1 MKLFRRASG
10 GDLVE
15 VKILI
20 QRGVPVNTKN
30 RCGQTALYFA
40 CQKGHINVVGYLL
53 DNGALVNLGA
63 KPLIAAVRNDHYEC
77 VKLLLR
83 HHATVHC
90 TNRKRESPIAVA
102 IQKRNYSIIFLLL
115 RYGAVPPASLGDH
128 DISLQLLKHAQ
139 VEHVETIQ
147 KLVDQKVI
155 QMTSMDVFLAAFGF
169 AFKCG
174 SVELAESM
182 LSNHN
187 YSTIDHLD
195 PNAVYYGAKYNWPE
209 ILSNL
214 FEKGQTDGQTPL
226 CAACETGHETVVT
239 LLLNNGADPNVVDKT
254 YSSPLYLVCERGETK
269 IAKLLLSHG
278 ANPNMEAT
286 DKYPIHAACS
296 GQHYDLLKLL
306 LEHKTDV
313 AVRDKRGKTA
323 LHYAVGSGYHHSAN
337 ACLQLLL
344 DGGADVNVMSKDG
357 ETPFSVACSKGL
369 TSAVAQMLEHGAKM
383 DGISGKKPPL
393 IGACRDKHV
402 SLVQLLLSN
411 GANPDTKEAREYQYP
426 ALPLHIAAA
435 DDSSEIVNLLLKH
448 GSNVDITDAHG
459 NTALHYCIKHYHPRA
474 TATQYSDAIK
484 GTINAKSVLDI
495 LLENGADV
503 NISNNSGETPLYMAV
518 SRGLH
523 DVVSKMLE
531 KYNGNPNTT
540 SQGETSLVTACEQCN
555 VELVDVLL
563 KNGADPNQTS
573 VRPSKCRLPLFV
585 AVEQGNSD
593 KIITLLIKAGA
604 NVDGCHQLLLDGGA
618 DVNVMSKDGET
629 PFSVACSKGLTSA
642 VAQMLE
648 HGAKVDGIS
657 GKKPPLISACRDKN
671 VSLVQLLLSNG
682 ANPDIKEASEHQYR
696 SALPLH
702 IAAADDSSEIV
713 NLLLKHGS
721 NVDITDAHGN
731 TALHYFIKHYQPRA
745 TTTQYSDAIKG
756 TIDAKS
762 VLDIL
767 LENGADVNILNNYY
781 GETPLYMAV
790 SRGLHDVVSKM
801 LEKYGGNPNTSSQG
815 ETSLVTACEQRNVKL
830 VDVLLKNG
838 ADPNQ
843 ASVTHWYPHSKYSLP
858 LFVAVKKGNSDKIIT
873 LLIKAGANVNAIDQE
888 GKTALCI
895 EIMKNHYL
903 YRFCANKLS
912 TIHLLVEHGADLNV
926 LMPDGRSLLYLK
938 QWVYN
943 IAETKGRGQQTY
955 FIELLQLAVKHGVI
969 LSDSCH
975 LAQNA
980 SHPSQRLLKDLATFD
995 GRHEFIVDLFRAGA
1009 GLQLL
1014 AKCCHSVATRPWEV
1028 KSIRLC
1034 QAAILSGYTPSVAEI
1049 VDLQF
1054 AAASEHVDGDGG
1066 LLSQLVN
1073 WLYEDTQRVP
1083 SLIRQ
1088 CRVVIRRQLSTA
1100 VQHRSIL
1107 TSINQL
1113 PLPDI
1118 VKMYLQFEG
1127 TLTEVDLSVNKE
1139 LCSEEPSSENWE
1151 PLVYREHAVYL
1162 RNYERDRQFNL
1173 SRLRAPLFEFDDI
1186 TYPTVYRYRVNRL
1199 FSSPGYVLDI
1209 LKPYLHHTVIGDP
1222 LVYSDHTNDNAAC
1235 RRQHSRSRAVIRH
1248 PLVPAYRNH
1257 RVRCR
1262 RIACRRHT

>member
-337 ACLQLLL
+337 ACL
-344 DGGADVNVMSKDG
+344 
-357 ETPFSVACSKGL
+357 
-369 TSAVAQMLEHGAKM
+369 
-383 DGISGKKPPL
+383 
-393 IGACRDKHV
+393 
-402 SLVQLLLSN
+402 
-411 GANPDTKEAREYQYP
+411 
-426 ALPLHIAAA
+426 
-435 DDSSEIVNLLLKH
+435 
-448 GSNVDITDAHG
+448 
-459 NTALHYCIKHYHPRA
+459 
-474 TATQYSDAIK
+474 
-484 GTINAKSVLDI
+484 
-495 LLENGADV
+495 
-503 NISNNSGETPLYMAV
+503 
-518 SRGLH
+518 
-523 DVVSKMLE
+523 
-531 KYNGNPNTT
+531 
-540 SQGETSLVTACEQCN
+540 
-555 VELVDVLL
+555 
-563 KNGADPNQTS
+563 
-573 VRPSKCRLPLFV
+573 
-585 AVEQGNSD
+585 
-593 KIITLLIKAGA
+593 
-604 NVDGCHQLLLDGGA
+604 QLLLDGGA